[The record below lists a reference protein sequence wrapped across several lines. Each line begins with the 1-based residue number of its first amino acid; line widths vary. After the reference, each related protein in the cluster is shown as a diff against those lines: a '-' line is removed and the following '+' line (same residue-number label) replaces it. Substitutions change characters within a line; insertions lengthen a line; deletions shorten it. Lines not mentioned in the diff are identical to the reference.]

1 MKLFPK
7 IDFSKLKQGLFKTR
21 ASIVNKITETL
32 TRKATIDAD
41 TLDELESVL
50 LSSDLGYDLTEKIIS
65 NVRSKILS
73 ENNRSVDSIMSAI
86 KHELI
91 SILPEGNKDFLNTI
105 QESKK
110 PYVIILVGING
121 AGKTT
126 TVGKLANNFKELGYS
141 VIIGSADTFR
151 AAANDQLK
159 IWAERAN
166 VELIDN
172 LSSDPASV
180 VYDTI
185 QKAITYNIDIVIID
199 TAGRLHNNKNL
210 MNELNKIQNVSK
222 ALIANSKIETFL
234 VLDGNSG
241 QNAIN
246 QVNEF
251 SKYVD
256 ITGLIITKLD
266 GTAKGGAI
274 FQICYNKKWPIR
286 FIGVGEGLEDLQFF
300 DPIKFVEAIIP

>member
-7 IDFSKLKQGLFKTR
+7 INFSKLKQGLTKTR
-21 ASIVNKITETL
+21 DSLINKITETI
-32 TRKATIDAD
+32 TRKANIDAN
-41 TLDELESVL
+41 TIDELEDIL
-50 LSSDLGYDLTEKIIS
+50 ISSDIGYDLTEKIIS
-65 NVRSKILS
+65 NTRSKILA
-73 ENNRSVDSIMSAI
+73 ENNRSTDYIMTII
-86 KHELI
+86 KDE
-91 SILPEGNKDFLNTI
+91 LNTSMPI
-105 QESKK
+105 MNNDFFEKIENSQK
-110 PYVIILVGING
+110 PFVITLVGING

-126 TVGKLANNFKELGYS
+126 TVGKLANNLKELGLS

-159 IWAERAN
+159 IWAERAD
-166 VELIDN
+166 VELIEN

-180 VYDTI
+180 VYDTV
-185 QKAITYNIDIVIID
+185 QKAINNKTDVVIID

-210 MNELNKIQNVSK
+210 MNELNKIQKVTSNF
-222 ALIANSKIETFL
+222 IDNSRIETLL
-234 VLDGNSG
+234 VLDGNAG

-246 QVNEF
+246 QANEF
-251 SKYVD
+251 NKYID

-274 FQICYNKKWPIR
+274 FQICENNKLPIR

-300 DPIKFVEAIIP
+300 DTKRFIEAIIP